1 MRPQIH
7 PLVKNAKDVNP
18 PLIFN
23 KENHV
28 TFFGAAK
35 DTLLQVRSGTPKFPV
50 SGEPDKSKQ
59 YRIYRQIGLF
69 DTPVVSRTF
78 PNRHQVFAGF

>member
-7 PLVKNAKDVNP
+7 PLVKNAKDVNT

-35 DTLLQVRSGTPKFPV
+35 DTLL
-50 SGEPDKSKQ
+50 
-59 YRIYRQIGLF
+59 
-69 DTPVVSRTF
+69 
-78 PNRHQVFAGF
+78 